1 MTEIPKPGATE
12 RVTSS
17 ADSRFIF
24 SGLPW
29 LPILRPSLPAPETVQ
44 PETEQPGTDQATLED
59 TEQFKRDL
67 LAAQLVGDMG
77 SIVSL
82 PPEALVKIFP
92 VTDSQKPAQTETPNQ
107 IKPKHELFRR
117 IFGYRIF

>member
-12 RVTSS
+12 PVRPS

-24 SGLPW
+24 GGLPW

-44 PETEQPGTDQATLED
+44 PETEQPGANQTALED
-59 TEQFKRDL
+59 AERFKRDL
-67 LAAQLVGDMG
+67 LAAQLVGEMG

-82 PPEALVKIFP
+82 PSEALAKIFP
-92 VTDSQKPAQTETPNQ
+92 IADSQQPEQAETPNQ
-107 IKPKHELFRR
+107 IKPRHELFRKIFGRR
-117 IFGYRIF
+117 IF

>member
-12 RVTSS
+12 RATPS

-24 SGLPW
+24 SGLLW
-29 LPILRPSLPAPETVQ
+29 LPILRPSLPAPEAPQ
-44 PETEQPGTDQATLED
+44 SKTEQPGTDQATLED
-59 TEQFKRDL
+59 AERFKRDL
-67 LAAQLVGDMG
+67 LAAQLVGEMG

-82 PPEALVKIFP
+82 PPEALVEIFP
-92 VTDSQKPAQTETPNQ
+92 VTDSQEPAQTETPNQ

-117 IFGYRIF
+117 FFGYRIF

>member
-12 RVTSS
+12 PVTPS

-29 LPILRPSLPAPETVQ
+29 LPMLRPSLPAPETPQ
-44 PETEQPGTDQATLED
+44 SKTEQPGTDQTVLED
-59 TEQFKRDL
+59 AERFKRDL
-67 LAAQLVGDMG
+67 LAAQLVGEMG

-82 PPEALVKIFP
+82 PPEALAKIFP
-92 VTDSQKPAQTETPNQ
+92 ITDSQTPAQTETPNQ
-107 IKPKHELFRR
+107 IKPKHELFRK
-117 IFGYRIF
+117 IFGHGIF